1 MLKSPYNYNYKKY
14 NIIITVY
21 VLKIISY
28 NLDLFLLNIFY
39 SIYYIKQNV
48 MKYNKIE

>member
-14 NIIITVY
+14 IIIITVY